1 MNLMK
6 TVVAAAVALG
16 AASVVAAPILDNN
29 VRPVTV
35 NGSSLQN
42 FFDLG
47 GGSGGPG
54 NSFAGKQVS
63 DQSRSG
69 LFRGDSN
76 PTFTSPALF
85 LEGSGVS
92 AGSVFGIWFGTDT
105 SSMKMYDLLLG
116 GATPFLGVTVNISPG
131 VLEVFGSPTACAG
144 LALCATYNDAQ
155 IDPGRFG
162 FFFKNG
168 NTLGYSIDAINEE
181 TRFLSYQGFGIGGTN
196 WIFAFEDGTD
206 NNFSDMVVRVESI
219 TQVSAPGT
227 LALLGLGLLGI
238 GAARRRRTA

>member
-16 AASVVAAPILDNN
+16 AASVVAAPIVDNN

-42 FFDLG
+42 FFNLG

-54 NSFAGKQVS
+54 SSFAGKLVS
-63 DQSRSG
+63 DQSQSG
-69 LFRGDSN
+69 LFRGDAT
-76 PTFTSPALF
+76 PTITSPTLM
-85 LEGSGVS
+85 LEGAGVS

-105 SSMKMYDLLLG
+105 GSMKTYDLLLG
-116 GATPFLGVTVNISPG
+116 PATPVRAVTIDIRPG
-131 VLEVFGSPTACAG
+131 LLEVFGSSTACAG
-144 LALCATYNDAQ
+144 LALCGTYSDAQ

-162 FFFKNG
+162 FYFKNG
-168 NTLGYSIDAINEE
+168 TTVGYSIDAINGS
-181 TRFLSYQGFGIGGTN
+181 TRFLSYQGGTSTN

-206 NNFSDMVVRVESI
+206 NNFSDMIVRVESI
-219 TQVSAPGT
+219 QKVSAPGT
-227 LALLGLGLLGI
+227 LALLGLGLLGV